1 MKNSTLFK
9 TGIIGSLVAALC
21 CFTPV
26 LVILLT
32 ALGLATWVGYI
43 DIVVLPLLVVGVVV
57 AVVAWRRIRC
67 EAACASPSPTDQPGV
82 R

>member
-9 TGIIGSLVAALC
+9 TGLAGSIIAALC

-26 LVILLT
+26 LVITLT
-32 ALGLATWVGYI
+32 ALGLAAWVGYI
-43 DIVVLPLLVVGVVV
+43 DLVVLPLLAVLVVLT
-57 AVVAWRRIRC
+57 VVAWQRMRRD
-67 EAACASPSPTDQPGV
+67 AACGTGSAANQQEE